1 MTERPR
7 GPNRLFRRRR
17 KAPRPGNRPGRAHGP
32 QHCSICGAENRTMQ
46 THIEGMS
53 REQHEAGAE
62 ASLLALYSA
71 TDEFTNGEGHTPL
84 TGDERSQFAEQRRA
98 IVDGTIT
105 QPGPFKDMGV
115 LLHIVGSQ
123 YLIGDPTGTMLYAHH
138 KKQSLDGSDIE
149 AELDDGW
156 SEWDD
161 EQTEYVAV
169 EQPEPSTEPLS
180 REAAMEAMDEAVVD
194 VVEQEDEAATMA
206 PPTPLSDTQTLRV
219 ELLGARL
226 EDNYL
231 WAVFLVG
238 TDYYYGRLDKHQFDP
253 LDLIRGD
260 E

>member
-1 MTERPR
+1 
-7 GPNRLFRRRR
+7 
-17 KAPRPGNRPGRAHGP
+17 
-32 QHCSICGAENRTMQ
+32 MQ

-62 ASLLALYSA
+62 ASLLAIYSA
-71 TDEFTNGEGHTPL
+71 TDEFTNGEEHTPL

-98 IVDGTIT
+98 IVAGTIT
-105 QPGPFKDMGV
+105 QPGPFKDMAV
-115 LLHIVGSQ
+115 MQHIVGSQ

-138 KKQSLDGSDIE
+138 KKQTSDGSDLHR
-149 AELDDGW
+149 ELTDGW

-161 EQTEYVAV
+161 EQTGYVAV
-169 EQPEPSTEPLS
+169 EQPEPSTESLS
-180 REAAMEAMDEAVVD
+180 NDPAMDALDAAVVD
-194 VVEQEDEAATMA
+194 AVDQEDEAATMA

-226 EDNYL
+226 EDDCL
-231 WAVFLVG
+231 WAVFQVG
-238 TDYYYGRLDKHQFDP
+238 PDYYYGRLDKHQFDP

>member
-1 MTERPR
+1 
-7 GPNRLFRRRR
+7 
-17 KAPRPGNRPGRAHGP
+17 
-32 QHCSICGAENRTMQ
+32 MQ

-206 PPTPLSDTQTLRV
+206 PPTPLSDTLRL
-219 ELLGARL
+219 EILGARL
-226 EDNYL
+226 EYEDGHL
-231 WAVFLVG
+231 FVVFKVG
-238 TDYYYGRLDKHQFDP
+238 PDYFSGRLDRYIPPEFDP
-253 LDLIRGD
+253 LDLIRKED
-260 E
+260 D